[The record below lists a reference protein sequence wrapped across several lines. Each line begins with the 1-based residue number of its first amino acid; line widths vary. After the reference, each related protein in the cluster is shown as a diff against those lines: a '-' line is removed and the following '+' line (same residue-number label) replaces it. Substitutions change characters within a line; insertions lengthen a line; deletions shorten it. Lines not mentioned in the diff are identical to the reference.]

1 MKYALIDTMN
11 AFFRAKHVASRNAD
25 TWEKIGMALH
35 LTLGS
40 VNQAVRNY
48 GVDHVVFCLEG
59 RSWRKEFY
67 TPYKANRK
75 VQEQDLTEAEIEE
88 SEMFWETYQAL
99 ITYLTEKTNVTV
111 LRDPNAEADD
121 CIARFAALH
130 PDDERIIIST
140 DTDYLQLLSESVH
153 MYNGVNKQL
162 ITIDGYFDDRG
173 RPVIDK
179 KTMEHKI
186 LEDPQYL
193 LFEKCMRGDTSDNV
207 FSAYPGV
214 RKKGSKN
221 KTGLLEAFAD
231 KDKGGFN
238 WNNIMLQRWTDHN
251 EIEHRVRDDYERNR
265 TLIDLTAQPIEFRNQ
280 TDKCVKEGVSS
291 KESVPQVGVHF
302 MRFCG
307 KYELNRIS
315 DQADVY
321 SKWLNTPYTGKL
333 VEKVE

>member
-11 AFFRAKHVASRNAD
+11 TFFRAKHIASRNAD

-59 RSWRKEFY
+59 RSWRKDFY
-67 TPYKANRK
+67 TPYKATRK
-75 VQEQDLTEAEIEE
+75 VQQQDMTEAEQEE
-88 SEMFWETYQAL
+88 SEMFWETYESL
-99 ITYLTEKTNVTV
+99 IKFLTEKTNVTV

-130 PDDERIIIST
+130 PDDEHIIIST

-153 MYNGVNKQL
+153 MYNGVNRQL
-162 ITIDGYFDDRG
+162 ITIDGYFDDKG

-179 KTMEHKI
+179 KTKEHKT
-186 LEDPQYL
+186 LEDPQFL

-221 KTGLLEAFAD
+221 KTGLLEAYAD

-251 EIEHRVRDDYERNR
+251 EVEHRVRDDYERNR
-265 TLIDLTAQPIEFRNQ
+265 TLIDLTAQPTAFRDG
-280 TDKCVKEGVSS
+280 TDNCIKEGLSANENVA
-291 KESVPQVGVHF
+291 QVGVHF
-302 MRFCG
+302 MRT
-307 KYELNRIS
+307 I
-315 DQADVY
+315 
-321 SKWLNTPYTGKL
+321 KL
-333 VEKVE
+333 TEKI

>member
-1 MKYALIDTMN
+1 M
-11 AFFRAKHVASRNAD
+11 
-25 TWEKIGMALH
+25 
-35 LTLGS
+35 
-40 VNQAVRNY
+40 
-48 GVDHVVFCLEG
+48 
-59 RSWRKEFY
+59 
-67 TPYKANRK
+67 
-75 VQEQDLTEAEIEE
+75 TEAEVEE
-88 SEMFWETYQAL
+88 SKMFWETYESL
-99 ITYLTEKTNVTV
+99 IKFLQEKTNVTV

-130 PDDERIIIST
+130 PDDEHIIIST

-162 ITIDGYFDDRG
+162 ITIDGYFDDKG

-179 KTMEHKI
+179 KTKEPKR
-186 LEDPQYL
+186 LEDPQFL

-214 RKKGSKN
+214 RKKGTQN
-221 KTGLLEAFAD
+221 KTGLLEAYAD

-251 EIEHRVRDDYERNR
+251 EVEHRVRDDYERNR
-265 TLIDLTAQPIEFRNQ
+265 TLIDLTAQPTELRDG
-280 TDKCVKEGVSS
+280 TDKCIKEGLNANKNVA
-291 KESVPQVGVHF
+291 QVGVHF

-315 DQADVY
+315 DQADSY
-321 SKWLNTPYTGKL
+321 AKWLNTAYEGKL
-333 VEKVE
+333 IDA

>member
-11 AFFRAKHVASRNAD
+11 TFFRAKHVASRNAD

-59 RSWRKEFY
+59 HSWRKDFY

-75 VQEQDLTEAEIEE
+75 VLQQDMTEAEVEE
-88 SEMFWETYQAL
+88 SKMFWETYESL
-99 ITYLTEKTNVTV
+99 IKFLQEKTNVTV

-130 PDDERIIIST
+130 PDDEHIIIST

-153 MYNGVNKQL
+153 MYNGVTKEL
-162 ITIDGYFDDRG
+162 ITIDGYFTEKG
-173 RPVIDK
+173 KQVIDK
-179 KTMEHKI
+179 KTKEPKG
-186 LEDPQYL
+186 LEDPQFL

-214 RKKGSKN
+214 RKKGTQN
-221 KTGLLEAFAD
+221 KTGLLEAYAD

-251 EIEHRVRDDYERNR
+251 EVEHRVRDDYERNR
-265 TLIDLTAQPIEFRNQ
+265 TLIDLTAQPTELRDG
-280 TDKCVKEGVSS
+280 TDKCIKEGLNANKNVA
-291 KESVPQVGVHF
+291 QVGVHF

-315 DQADVY
+315 DQADSY
-321 SKWLNTPYTGKL
+321 AKWLNTAYEGKL
-333 VEKVE
+333 IDA

>member
-11 AFFRAKHVASRNAD
+11 TFFRAKHVASRNAD

-59 RSWRKEFY
+59 HSWRKDFY
-67 TPYKANRK
+67 PPYKANRK
-75 VQEQDLTEAEIEE
+75 IQQQDMTEAEVEE
-88 SEMFWETYQAL
+88 SKMFWETYESL
-99 ITYLTEKTNVTV
+99 IKFLQEKTNVTV

-130 PDDERIIIST
+130 PDDEHIIIST

-153 MYNGVNKQL
+153 MYNGVTRQL
-162 ITIDGYFDDRG
+162 ITIDGYFDDKG

-179 KTMEHKI
+179 KTKEPKG
-186 LEDPQYL
+186 LEDPQFL

-214 RKKGSKN
+214 RKKGTQN
-221 KTGLLEAFAD
+221 KTGLLEAYAD

-251 EIEHRVRDDYERNR
+251 EVEHRVRDDYERNR
-265 TLIDLTAQPIEFRNQ
+265 TLIDLTAQPTELRDG
-280 TDKCVKEGVSS
+280 TDKCIKEGLNANKNVA
-291 KESVPQVGVHF
+291 QVGVHF

-315 DQADVY
+315 DQADSY
-321 SKWLNTPYTGKL
+321 AKWLNTAYEGKL
-333 VEKVE
+333 IDA

>member
-11 AFFRAKHVASRNAD
+11 TFFRARHVASRNAD

-59 RSWRKEFY
+59 HSWRKDFY

-75 VQEQDLTEAEIEE
+75 VKEQDMTEAEVEE
-88 SEMFWETYQAL
+88 SQMFWETYQTL
-99 ITYLTEKTNVTV
+99 ITFLQEKTNVTV

-130 PDDERIIIST
+130 PDDEHIIIST

-153 MYNGVNKQL
+153 MYNGVNKEL
-162 ITIDGYFDDRG
+162 ITIDGYFTEKG
-173 RPVIDK
+173 KQVIDK
-179 KTMEHKI
+179 KTKEPKG

-193 LFEKCMRGDTSDNV
+193 LFEKCMRGDSSDNV

-221 KTGLLEAFAD
+221 KTGLLEAYED

-251 EIEHRVRDDYERNR
+251 EVEHRVRDDYERNR
-265 TLIDLTAQPIEFRNQ
+265 ILIDLTAQPIAFRNA
-280 TDKCVKEGVSS
+280 TDTCIKEGLNANKNVA
-291 KESVPQVGVHF
+291 QVGVHF

-315 DQADVY
+315 DQADSY
-321 SKWLNTPYTGKL
+321 AKWLNTPYKGKL
-333 VEKVE
+333 IDA